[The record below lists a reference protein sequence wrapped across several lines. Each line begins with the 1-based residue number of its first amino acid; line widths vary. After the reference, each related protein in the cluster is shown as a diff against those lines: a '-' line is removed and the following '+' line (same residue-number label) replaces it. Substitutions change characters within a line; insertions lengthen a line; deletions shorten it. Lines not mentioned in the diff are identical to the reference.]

1 MRKSTQPEIK
11 INYLFSLKNDKKH
24 MLKVKQNSTSKSAIK
39 TQTLDFLRGVAAMYV
54 VLNHLRG
61 VFFKGGSRT
70 LAEAADLNFYDYIS
84 LAILQ
89 ITSLGTEFVILF
101 FFISGFTMAHSISQ
115 NTSVAKFLLRRLIRM
130 WPPYLLAVFLSFGCC
145 LLFAVF
151 LPENQITG
159 RCEDLLCTVHGL
171 IKISLYFDV
180 VTPITSQFWSLPYE
194 VIFYLICPLILTN
207 KYRIKA
213 VLIVVIVSS
222 ICGCIW
228 YGFGLLPSD
237 IILINFLINAL
248 LFFMVGAYFYDHVHL
263 IPIIRPKAFAFLL
276 FLLFMSTY
284 TIKILIGGPNLI
296 SSCIMVLIAAV
307 SIKNIPLSISGIK
320 WLNLGFFSY
329 SLYIFHMVLI
339 YLCVFFL
346 DIFWNLQAN
355 DISHY
360 WAWLLPLPIVI
371 LGSWFLYF
379 VSERKCNLILIKL
392 RAKY

>member
-115 NTSVAKFLLRRLIRM
+115 NTSVVKFLHRRIVRM
-130 WPPYLLAVFLSFGCC
+130 WPPYLLAIFLSSGCC
-145 LLFAVF
+145 LLFVVF
-151 LPENQITG
+151 LPDNQIAD
-159 RCEDLLCTVHGL
+159 RCEGLLCTAHGL
-171 IKISLYFDV
+171 IKISLYFEV
-180 VTPITSQFWSLPYE
+180 VTPVTSQFWSLPYE

-207 KYRIKA
+207 KYRIKT
-213 VLIVVIVSS
+213 VLILGIILS
-222 ICGCIW
+222 ICGRIW
-228 YGFGLLPSD
+228 YGFGLEPSE
-237 IILINFLINAL
+237 IILINFLISAL
-248 LFFMVGAYFYDHVHL
+248 LFFMVGAYFYERVHL
-263 IPIIRPKAFAFLL
+263 IPVLRPTVFVLLLLLL
-276 FLLFMSTY
+276 FILTY
-284 TIKILIGGPNLI
+284 ATKIIIGGPNLI
-296 SSCIMVLIAAV
+296 SSCIMSLIAAV
-307 SIKNIPLSISGIK
+307 SIRNIPLSVSEIK
-320 WLNLGFFSY
+320 WFNLGYFSY

-346 DIFWNLQAN
+346 DIFFNLQAN

-360 WAWLLPLPIVI
+360 WAWLLPFPIVI
-371 LGSWFLYF
+371 LGSWLLYF
-379 VSERKCNLILIKL
+379 ISERKCNLLLIKL
-392 RAKY
+392 RTK

>member
-1 MRKSTQPEIK
+1 VFK
-11 INYLFSLKNDKKH
+11 I
-24 MLKVKQNSTSKSAIK
+24 KQNSTSKSAIK

-54 VLNHLRG
+54 VINHLRG

-70 LAEAADLNFYDYIS
+70 LAEATDLGFYDYIS

-115 NTSVAKFLLRRLIRM
+115 NTSVAKFFHRRLIRM
-130 WPPYLLAVFLSFGCC
+130 WPPYLLAIFLSFGCC

-159 RCEDLLCTVHGL
+159 RCEGLLCTAHGL
-171 IKISLYFDV
+171 IKISLYYEV

-194 VIFYLICPLILTN
+194 VIFYLVCPLILAN

-213 VLIVVIVSS
+213 VLTLGIFFS
-222 ICGCIW
+222 ICGLIW

-237 IILINFLINAL
+237 IILINFLISAL
-248 LFFMVGAYFYDHVHL
+248 LFFMVGAYFYDRVYL
-263 IPIIRPKAFAFLL
+263 IPIIRPIPFVFLL
-276 FLLFMSTY
+276 LTLFMLTY
-284 TIKILIGGPNLI
+284 VTKVVIGGPNLI
-296 SSCIMVLIAAV
+296 TSCIMTLIAAV
-307 SIKNIPLSISGIK
+307 SIRNIPSSITSNK

-329 SLYIFHMVLI
+329 SLYIFHMGII

-371 LGSWFLYF
+371 LGSWLLYF
-379 VSERKCNLILIKL
+379 ISERKCNLLLIKL
-392 RAKY
+392 RTK